1 VLTRLRYLVRET
13 LLGLRRGGWM
23 NGAAISTVMV
33 LLLLLGLGLQTTW
46 QLDRLVNQFGS
57 QLELSVFLSPGV
69 EGKILAP
76 QLAKLP
82 HVESLSITTKEAA
95 WQTLIDEL
103 GLAKIKGATE
113 QLNGNPLVDEIRVK
127 VDRPDAVPTTATRLK
142 TLRGID
148 EVAYVPEVLQQLN
161 QLNRGLRT
169 LGLGLV
175 GLLSL
180 AALAV
185 ITTTVKLIV
194 LARRRE
200 VEIMQLVGATSGW
213 ISMPFMVQGLTFGL
227 VGGGAAWGMLLLTQR
242 GLTRLISQQPD
253 FVQLLAG
260 GQLSLAQQVQL
271 PLILLGFGGT
281 IGLLGSWFAVRRALR

>member
-1 VLTRLRYLVRET
+1 
-13 LLGLRRGGWM
+13 M

-33 LLLLLGLGLQTTW
+33 LLLLLGLGLQGTW

-69 EGKILAP
+69 DGKILGP
-76 QLAKLP
+76 QIAKLP
-82 HVESLSITTKEAA
+82 DVDSLSITTKEAA

-103 GLAKIKGATE
+103 GLAQIKGATD

-127 VDRPDAVPTTATRLK
+127 VDRPEAVPPTAARLK

-148 EVAYVPEVLQQLN
+148 HVAYVPEVLQQLN

-213 ISMPFMVQGLTFGL
+213 ISMPFLVQGLTFGL
-227 VGGGAAWGMLLLTQR
+227 VGGGAAWAMLLLTQR
-242 GLTRLISQQPD
+242 GLTRLIAQQPD
-253 FVQLLAG
+253 FVQILAG

-281 IGLLGSWFAVRRALR
+281 IGLLGSWLAVRRALR

>member
-1 VLTRLRYLVRET
+1 
-13 LLGLRRGGWM
+13 M

-46 QLDRLVNQFGS
+46 QLERLVNQFGS
-57 QLELSVFLSPGV
+57 QLELSVFLAPGV
-69 EGKILAP
+69 DATIMAP
-76 QLAKLP
+76 QIAKLP
-82 HVESLSITTKEAA
+82 NVDSLAVTTKEAA

-103 GLAKIKGATE
+103 GLAQIKGATD

-127 VDRPDAVPTTATRLK
+127 VSRPEAVPATAKRLNA
-142 TLRGID
+142 LRGID
-148 EVAYVPEVLQQLN
+148 EVAYVPEVLQQLS

-175 GLLSL
+175 SLLSL
-180 AALAV
+180 AALSV
-185 ITTTVKLIV
+185 ITTTVRLIV

-213 ISMPFMVQGLTFGL
+213 IAMPFMVQGLTFGL
-227 VGGGAAWGMLLLTQR
+227 VGGGAAWGLLLLTQR
-242 GLTRLISQQPD
+242 GLAEIIAKQPD
-253 FVQLLAG
+253 FVQFLAG
-260 GQLSLAQQVQL
+260 GQISLTQQLQL

-281 IGLLGSWFAVRRALR
+281 IGLLGSWLAVRRALR